1 MADIHKLSEQ
11 MIDFAERVADVGDAT
26 GGTRVRHGS
35 KALSHQVIN
44 FAVRLR
50 DVTDAAAGRTTFG
63 RNGFFA
69 DGDGGSGA
77 RGVVG
82 TTRWVLLPAAGAG
95 LYALARSEFFA
106 RQAKSV
112 VDEAKT
118 RASDLPTDLMNGVR
132 QTMQKSTSQ
141 SGGQRKP
148 TNQSGGQRR
157 RRTSSTRKTP
167 NR

>member
-44 FAVRLR
+44 FAMRLR

-63 RNGFFA
+63 RNGLFA
-69 DGDGGSGA
+69 DGAGGSGA

-82 TTRWVLLPAAGAG
+82 TTRWVRTTGG
-95 LYALARSEFFA
+95 GRGSVRT
-106 RQAKSV
+106 RQ
-112 VDEAKT
+112 E
-118 RASDLPTDLMNGVR
+118 
-132 QTMQKSTSQ
+132 
-141 SGGQRKP
+141 
-148 TNQSGGQRR
+148 
-157 RRTSSTRKTP
+157 
-167 NR
+167 

>member
-44 FAVRLR
+44 FAMRLR

-63 RNGFFA
+63 RNGLFA
-69 DGDGGSGA
+69 DGAGGSGA

-82 TTRWVLLPAAGAG
+82 TTRWFLLPAAGAG

-106 RQAKSV
+106 RQAKTWS
-112 VDEAKT
+112 
-118 RASDLPTDLMNGVR
+118 MR
-132 QTMQKSTSQ
+132 QRPALLIFQ
-141 SGGQRKP
+141 P
-148 TNQSGGQRR
+148 I
-157 RRTSSTRKTP
+157 
-167 NR
+167 